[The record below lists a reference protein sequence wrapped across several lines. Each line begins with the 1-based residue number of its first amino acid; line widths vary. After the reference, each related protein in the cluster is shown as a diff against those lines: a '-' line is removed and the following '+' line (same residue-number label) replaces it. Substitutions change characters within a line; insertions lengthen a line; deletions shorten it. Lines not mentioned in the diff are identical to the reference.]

1 MAPKKGNPHALQ
13 HGHDAGHSDAPRCA
27 RLDEMPPLESMH
39 AVFMLHSALNDLLCI
54 WQFTG
59 LYGIARNADEDY
71 STIAEGHSF
80 LLVSQKS
87 GQKSLPVS
95 PDLARRWA
103 PDARRALK
111 LSAPLPIFGPKK
123 MGIAQ
128 QAEGRVGLQTRSL
141 PQPTATGAS
150 HFIYGIILFL

>member
-1 MAPKKGNPHALQ
+1 MAPKKGNTHAPQ
-13 HGHDAGHSDAPRCA
+13 HGHYASHSDDSRRA
-27 RLDEMPPLESMH
+27 RLDEMPRLESIH
-39 AVFMLHSALNDLLCI
+39 EIFMLPSALNDLLCI

-59 LYGIARNADEDY
+59 LYGIARDADEDY
-71 STIAEGHSF
+71 STTVEGHSF

-87 GQKSLPVS
+87 GQKSLPIS

-103 PDARRALK
+103 LDARRALIF
-111 LSAPLPIFGPKK
+111 SASLPIFGPNKT
-123 MGIAQ
+123 GIAQ

-141 PQPTATGAS
+141 PRPTATDAS